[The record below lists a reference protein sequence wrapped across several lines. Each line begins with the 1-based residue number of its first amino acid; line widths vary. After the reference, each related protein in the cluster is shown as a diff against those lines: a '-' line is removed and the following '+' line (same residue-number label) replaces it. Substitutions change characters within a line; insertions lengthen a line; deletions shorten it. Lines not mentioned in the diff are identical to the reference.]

1 MEKNIYS
8 GKERM
13 EAAFIGEK
21 LDRVPVFLILGG
33 HLAEEAGFTLTQ
45 VMTEPEAALEATKFV
60 CERIDTDILFVPFNP
75 WLPST
80 LEAIRKLMGKAPSIK
95 REDIKEKLP
104 KWHVRDAKED
114 KLFGAHLEV
123 CKKTVKIFPDYHI
136 ETLIGGPWS
145 FAMELRGVEETMQ
158 DIYEDKEFLHD
169 LMKYTTETIIVRSL
183 EVLDLGITPFIG
195 DPSAGMSLI
204 SPTVYKEFVYPYHQQ
219 IVQAIHDKESRVVF
233 HICGSVDLIMEDLVS
248 LGIDGISI
256 DSPSSLKKM
265 FAVGKGKLTIIGNVD
280 PMLFVQGDF
289 DQLETKVQE
298 CFEISKGEP
307 KYAVAPGCQIPLSAP
322 LENIKHFTA
331 CCHKYGAH

>member
-1 MEKNIYS
+1 MAKNTYS
-8 GKERM
+8 SGERM
-13 EAAFIGEK
+13 EAAFNGEK
-21 LDRVPVFLILGG
+21 LDRAPVFLILGG

-45 VMTEPEAALEATKFV
+45 VMTEPEAALEATKFL
-60 CERIDTDILFVPFNP
+60 CSEIDTDVLFVPFNP

-104 KWHVRDAKED
+104 KWHIRDAKED

-158 DIYEDKEFLHD
+158 DIYEDKQFLHD
-169 LMKYTTETIIVRSL
+169 LMNYTTETIIVRSL
-183 EVLDLGITPFIG
+183 EAVELGITPFIG

-204 SPTVYKEFVYPYHQQ
+204 SPTVYKEFVYPYHQK

-256 DSPSSLKKM
+256 DSPSSLEKM
-265 FAVGKGKLTIIGNVD
+265 FAVGQGKSTIIGNVD
-280 PMLFVQGDF
+280 PILFVRGSF
-289 DQLETKVQE
+289 DQLENKVQE
-298 CFEISKGEP
+298 CFKISKGEP
-307 KYAVAPGCQIPLSAP
+307 KYVVAPGCQIPLSAP
-322 LENIKHFTA
+322 IENIKHFTA

>member
-1 MEKNIYS
+1 MTKNTYS
-8 GKERM
+8 GRERM
-13 EAAFIGEK
+13 EAAFTGEK
-21 LDRVPVFLILGG
+21 LDRAPVFLILGG

-45 VMTEPEAALEATKFV
+45 VMTEPEAAIEATKFLYGKI
-60 CERIDTDILFVPFNP
+60 ETDVMFVPFNP

-123 CKKTVKIFPDYHI
+123 CKKTVEIFPDYHI

-169 LMKYTTETIIVRSL
+169 LMKYTTETVIVRSL
-183 EVLDLGITPFIG
+183 EAVELGITPFIG

-219 IVQAIHDKESRVVF
+219 IVQAIHDKGSRVVF

-256 DSPSSLKKM
+256 DSPSSLEKL
-265 FAVGKGKLTIIGNVD
+265 FAVGQGKLTIIGNVD
-280 PMLFVQGDF
+280 PMLFVQGSF
-289 DQLETKVQE
+289 DQLENKVQE

-307 KYAVAPGCQIPLSAP
+307 KYVVAPGCQIPLSAP
-322 LENIKHFTA
+322 LENIKHFTV
-331 CCHKYGAH
+331 CCHKFGAN

>member
-1 MEKNIYS
+1 
-8 GKERM
+8 
-13 EAAFIGEK
+13 
-21 LDRVPVFLILGG
+21 
-33 HLAEEAGFTLTQ
+33 
-45 VMTEPEAALEATKFV
+45 
-60 CERIDTDILFVPFNP
+60 
-75 WLPST
+75 
-80 LEAIRKLMGKAPSIK
+80 MGKTPSIK

-104 KWHVRDAKED
+104 KWHVRGAKED

-123 CKKTVKIFPDYHI
+123 CKKTVEIFPDYHI
-136 ETLIGGPWS
+136 ETVIGGPWS

-183 EVLDLGITPFIG
+183 EAVELGITPFIG

-204 SPTVYKEFVYPYHQQ
+204 SPTVYKEFVHPYHQQ
-219 IVQAIHDKESRVVF
+219 IVQAIHDKGSRVVF

-248 LGIDGISI
+248 LGIDGLSI
-256 DSPSSLKKM
+256 DSPSSLEKM

-280 PMLFVQGDF
+280 PMLFVQGNF
-289 DQLETKVQE
+289 DQLETKVKE

-307 KYAVAPGCQIPLSAP
+307 KYAFAPGCQIPLSAP
-322 LENIKHFTA
+322 LEHIKHFTA